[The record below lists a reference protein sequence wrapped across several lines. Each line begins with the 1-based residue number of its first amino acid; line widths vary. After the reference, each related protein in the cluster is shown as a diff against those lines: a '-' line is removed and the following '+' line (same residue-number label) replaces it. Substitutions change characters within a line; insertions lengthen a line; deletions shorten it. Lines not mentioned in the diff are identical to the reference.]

1 MNVLE
6 LAWQK
11 KTAEMQRTIP
21 HDLIVLHQRP
31 PPNVVLA
38 WRCTPHTGA
47 SDSCLI
53 LDLQKTGP
61 RNSPKTLFWHH
72 VTLSSLEILG
82 SWRTARYRGEGGGYS
97 GLIRARCWSTKHQTA
112 EVAQDVHM
120 LLSVGKSSASSTASP
135 VHSREEVAR
144 CCFTTQTCSWVTMG
158 PSRGR
163 SFS

>member
-1 MNVLE
+1 VGKKQARMNVLE

-72 VTLSSLEILG
+72 VTLSSWEILG
-82 SWRTARYRGEGGGYS
+82 SWRAARYRGEDGRIFWTY
-97 GLIRARCWSTKHQTA
+97 
-112 EVAQDVHM
+112 
-120 LLSVGKSSASSTASP
+120 SSALLEHKTP
-135 VHSREEVAR
+135 N
-144 CCFTTQTCSWVTMG
+144 G
-158 PSRGR
+158 RGR
-163 SFS
+163 TRCAYVTFSWEIQRILNGVAGS